1 MDALEALTTRA
12 SAVRLSE
19 PAPSD
24 ADVADAFRAAARA
37 PDHGLLRPWKF
48 ITVRG
53 DARHALGEVMAQAL
67 AAREPHVP
75 DSVLTRERQKP
86 FRAPLLIVVAAKV
99 QPDHPKIPEI
109 EQVMSAATAAHNLG
123 IVFHAKGFGTMW
135 RTGAMA
141 YDAAVKRALG
151 LDPHDHIVAI
161 QYVGTPEAHSPDDWR
176 VDPADF
182 VADWT
187 GVPPD

>member
-1 MDALEALTTRA
+1 MDALEALITRA
-12 SAVRLSE
+12 SAVRLGE

-37 PDHGLLRPWKF
+37 PDHGLLRPWEF
-48 ITVRG
+48 ITIRG
-53 DARHALGEVMAQAL
+53 DARHALGEVM
-67 AAREPHVP
+67 
-75 DSVLTRERQKP
+75 
-86 FRAPLLIVVAAKV
+86 
-99 QPDHPKIPEI
+99 
-109 EQVMSAATAAHNLG
+109 SAAAAAHNLG

-141 YDAAVKRALG
+141 YDVAVKRALG
-151 LDPHDHIVAI
+151 LDAHDHIVAI

-182 VADWT
+182 VTDWT